1 MTMSDLDAEGW
12 TALKWR
18 CLEQVLSEAR
28 QRVWQHDRFELHTST
43 ARRAPWH
50 TKKQGQLPPFLW
62 GQVTFTDNV
71 EDEWMVVRL
80 LLELTRAIPTLC
92 ARCAGVRLEELYY
105 RVLGARMRNDWR
117 SYCGW

>member
-18 CLEQVLSEAR
+18 CLQQVLSETR

-71 EDEWMVVRL
+71 EDEWMVVQL

-92 ARCAGVRLEELYY
+92 ARCAGVRLEELKY
-105 RVLGARMRNDWR
+105 RVLGARMNDWR